1 MSIITKET
9 LVQYLYGETSKE
21 DNLII
26 EAALTTDWK
35 LNEEF
40 TILKASQSDLKKLS
54 LQSPKSSSIDRILK
68 YAEQKSDSTIPVAP

>member
-9 LVQYLYGETSKE
+9 LVQYLYGETSIE

-40 TILKASQSDLKKLS
+40 TILKASKNDLSNIS
-54 LQSPKSSSIDRILK
+54 LKSPKASSIDRILK
-68 YAEQKSDSTIPVAP
+68 YAEQKSDSTLPVAH

>member
-9 LVQYLYGETSKE
+9 LVQYLYGETSIE

-40 TILKASQSDLKKLS
+40 TILKASKNDLNNIS
-54 LQSPKSSSIDRILK
+54 LKSPKASSIDRILK
-68 YAEQKSDSTIPVAP
+68 YAEQKSDSTLPVAH